1 MGIRCSWPINK
12 YSNSKDELFIDIS
25 NAPIS
30 QRSNKNKLIKSNDK
44 AQAIILIQKFYRGYT
59 TRKHINKDRRY
70 SLTGE
75 TKSSIVKVNQNSI
88 KESLLDNL
96 FKLYPP
102 LKDNVILIQVKTSS
116 PGIGEYSGEW
126 NDKSN
131 ERHGRGIQIWI
142 DKTIYIGYW
151 KNDLANG
158 KGKLIY
164 PKGNYYEGEFVKGRF
179 EGSGTYTIL
188 N

>member
-1 MGIRCSWPINK
+1 M
-12 YSNSKDELFIDIS
+12 
-25 NAPIS
+25 
-30 QRSNKNKLIKSNDK
+30 
-44 AQAIILIQKFYRGYT
+44 
-59 TRKHINKDRRY
+59 
-70 SLTGE
+70 
-75 TKSSIVKVNQNSI
+75 NQNSI

-164 PKGNYYEGEFVKGRF
+164 PKGDYYEGEFVKGRF